1 MPAPKSKS
9 THPGTKPAGNSYR
22 GKQTRTGN
30 SFGFRFD
37 SALFKSH
44 PEFSGEVRADVIA
57 PGRMLVSIVNP
68 VAERRDPVME
78 AFLAFLAGDIA
89 TQPETV
95 RPMSRELAARIDDL
109 VAGVTVSENEPLG
122 DDRLI

>member
-1 MPAPKSKS
+1 
-9 THPGTKPAGNSYR
+9 
-22 GKQTRTGN
+22 
-30 SFGFRFD
+30 
-37 SALFKSH
+37 
-44 PEFSGEVRADVIA
+44 
-57 PGRMLVSIVNP
+57 VNP

-78 AFLAFLAGDIA
+78 AFLAFLATDIA
-89 TQPETV
+89 KQPEAV